1 MNDLCVNSIVGC
13 RDYSARV
20 VMVMI
25 AQARE
30 ASSTA
35 RRGQSAARRTRRV
48 GGARPWT
55 PQGSALRVFQIRTAR
70 WKSGGSDITS
80 YNDSG

>member
-35 RRGQSAARRTRRV
+35 RRGQSAAHEAGGRR
-48 GGARPWT
+48 A
-55 PQGSALRVFQIRTAR
+55 ALDPSRECATCVP
-70 WKSGGSDITS
+70 
-80 YNDSG
+80 N